1 MQYKQQGLI
10 HEYLH
15 FLVDNVRLVE
25 RVGESHVGYMYR
37 LVENDPR
44 LLTFEQFY
52 HTLYC
57 KQARDSGDA
66 DVPEEAEEF
75 SSDEAESSDGSKS
88 DKAGDESDTTVKV
101 GSEPAPKAT
110 RKRKATELVRA
121 AKGCKDGAK
130 RTKVATGKPTVEVE
144 VKAKPA
150 VKAAVA
156 KSPAKDKAPPKS
168 PAKSPLKKK

>member
-88 DKAGDESDTTVKV
+88 DKAGDKSDTTVKV
-101 GSEPAPKAT
+101 ESKPAPKAMG
-110 RKRKATELVRA
+110 KRKATEWQGAHPGPVQQKRSRGGTVLGTSCTDNLSWIT
-121 AKGCKDGAK
+121 KGMEEGQS
-130 RTKVATGKPTVEVE
+130 RRVW
-144 VKAKPA
+144 
-150 VKAAVA
+150 
-156 KSPAKDKAPPKS
+156 
-168 PAKSPLKKK
+168 